1 MLKLLLLLLG
11 LPRLVLGFCTDV
23 PTAQPPFDYAA
34 SEIRLRQALQRN
46 GLDPLAMPQTPCQRK
61 VDGFEGVLEPFCLL
75 YARSSEASAGLWSE
89 CTLTVPTDYCLLVHV
104 CLGCPSDGSCTAEH
118 NSFVVLTPM
127 AGTDESSG
135 RTAGP
140 GGWWGEPG
148 GRVALELCAHRCSSA
163 LFAMPTNRL
172 HVAFVPESIPPVR
185 GFRALHSY
193 VKVRYLAVPSARAD
207 AAAGDHYIQ
216 EWLEAGCDN
225 GASGKFPSMPPHGI
239 PADGNQAVISERS
252 AMGPAPSLAER
263 IVHLGGGYP
272 VFRLV
277 ADDDEDGRRLLG
289 ELVHSY
295 LQHWLPSPLRL
306 RLRTRSLRLS
316 YSRQKGHRPPPPTP
330 DGRADRGDASQPRR
344 HCAPNYAVPRMAYPL
359 ESCQFE
365 LQGKSGRFYSPNFP
379 DSYPELGWCSW
390 DLQVM
395 ETQSIVVKICGFTGG
410 DECCLHSDRLIFE
423 ESPRRNIMAMVLS
436 CWGHDTYYYTPKGSG
451 LSVLLVSGDRQALN
465 SAAPRR
471 FWAEYFVLDE
481 WDTLD
486 LSRLNC
492 GESGDNSTL
501 INVIRQPA
509 PDADSDRMVLLS
521 SGIEDFV
528 NQTSLDIN
536 SLTNEWD
543 LEVHEDR
550 GTEEGIQQGIPYHD
564 DRYSP
569 FELANETRHK
579 TALEI
584 EFEQRLPVVPL
595 GSKVDNV
602 TSAILLEKKVPYIS
616 DVEVPKHI
624 TALPVLKNQTRLSMS
639 VTVRDPSVN
648 FHQTHNHVE
657 LPSPKS
663 SGVNLRA
670 AEAVNET
677 PVAAAKAHTPGFLK
691 PMLQSKLLGPPNVIQ
706 PTPTFLTKNTL
717 ASFLKINLIS
727 PTSVT
732 MVTNSVTSERGIHN
746 FPNAFSDKVLEDD
759 VPSNTKGSL
768 GPAFEIEP
776 SFVQPQVMS
785 QHFMRLNKVT
795 TLALSGS
802 STQTLP
808 TGYHGVSVDRYPSSR
823 TAIGSES
830 RGTAQAFDNIS
841 QSTRTSLLWKMSEL
855 IKGTKRRV
863 ASGKQMT
870 RASAVASLIKSQP
883 LLAFPVEAS
892 LRGPSHNA
900 IKNKSIFSTRAT
912 RIHKGRY
919 LQASRTRWHSFPLAG
934 THNVLTKPSA
944 TAQARI
950 VATTQSLI
958 HATTVTT
965 SATAERTSSDVSVA
979 SNRLSILPEAA
990 SRSPL
995 MYSAQLFSANK
1006 SDVWSPKPVIRDFMP
1021 TESVGIS
1028 SSTVTANGTS
1038 SSDGPFPT
1046 AKNQDKPQSLDIGTG
1061 PFRPR
1066 EYTWFEMSVDS
1077 MLQKKAREG
1086 LSFGRIVRLLSS
1098 HLSQLMEKNASDY
1111 YGSNF
1116 LSVLPR
1122 QAGWVAQGLQV
1133 QAKFHVFFRHLP
1145 RASARQLQRSLRNL
1159 PGQHLESADGAL
1171 RLQLLS
1177 IDVTDVDECD
1187 VGEDLC
1193 DANAFCHNMVG
1204 SYVCFCNEN
1213 YINLDPA
1220 WKGTQCQS
1228 VLAQEA
1234 PEVAAPV
1241 SPLAVALGSAA
1252 CILVLLVLVG
1262 VAASSVAV
1270 KGRRRR
1276 RRLRLEA
1283 NGFSCTST
1291 PAIYFHR
1298 RWEDWDPPPAPTL
1311 SDATLVSQ
1319 PRVGPP
1325 MVSAS
1330 SIGAPDNLASLNGG
1344 TSTGGQWRAS
1354 ASADV

>member
-1 MLKLLLLLLG
+1 
-11 LPRLVLGFCTDV
+11 
-23 PTAQPPFDYAA
+23 
-34 SEIRLRQALQRN
+34 
-46 GLDPLAMPQTPCQRK
+46 MPQTPCQRK

-127 AGTDESSG
+127 AGTDESG
-135 RTAGP
+135 EAGDRLRRTAGP
-140 GGWWGEPG
+140 GGRWGELG
-148 GRVALELCAHRCSSA
+148 GRVALEVCAHRCSSA

-172 HVAFVPESIPPVR
+172 HVAFVPESIPPVHS
-185 GFRALHSY
+185 FHALHSY

-225 GASGKFPSMPPHGI
+225 GASGKFPPMPPHGI

-277 ADDDEDGRRLLG
+277 ADDDEDGRHLLG

-316 YSRQKGHRPPPPTP
+316 YSRQKGHRPPPPP
-330 DGRADRGDASQPRR
+330 D
-344 HCAPNYAVPRMAYPL
+344 APNYAVPRMAYPL

-390 DLQVM
+390 NLQVR

-471 FWAEYFVLDE
+471 FWGEYFVLDE

-492 GESGDNSTL
+492 GES
-501 INVIRQPA
+501 
-509 PDADSDRMVLLS
+509 
-521 SGIEDFV
+521 
-528 NQTSLDIN
+528 
-536 SLTNEWD
+536 
-543 LEVHEDR
+543 
-550 GTEEGIQQGIPYHD
+550 
-564 DRYSP
+564 
-569 FELANETRHK
+569 
-579 TALEI
+579 
-584 EFEQRLPVVPL
+584 
-595 GSKVDNV
+595 
-602 TSAILLEKKVPYIS
+602 
-616 DVEVPKHI
+616 
-624 TALPVLKNQTRLSMS
+624 
-639 VTVRDPSVN
+639 
-648 FHQTHNHVE
+648 
-657 LPSPKS
+657 
-663 SGVNLRA
+663 
-670 AEAVNET
+670 
-677 PVAAAKAHTPGFLK
+677 
-691 PMLQSKLLGPPNVIQ
+691 
-706 PTPTFLTKNTL
+706 
-717 ASFLKINLIS
+717 
-727 PTSVT
+727 
-732 MVTNSVTSERGIHN
+732 
-746 FPNAFSDKVLEDD
+746 
-759 VPSNTKGSL
+759 
-768 GPAFEIEP
+768 
-776 SFVQPQVMS
+776 
-785 QHFMRLNKVT
+785 
-795 TLALSGS
+795 
-802 STQTLP
+802 
-808 TGYHGVSVDRYPSSR
+808 
-823 TAIGSES
+823 
-830 RGTAQAFDNIS
+830 
-841 QSTRTSLLWKMSEL
+841 
-855 IKGTKRRV
+855 
-863 ASGKQMT
+863 
-870 RASAVASLIKSQP
+870 
-883 LLAFPVEAS
+883 
-892 LRGPSHNA
+892 
-900 IKNKSIFSTRAT
+900 
-912 RIHKGRY
+912 
-919 LQASRTRWHSFPLAG
+919 
-934 THNVLTKPSA
+934 
-944 TAQARI
+944 
-950 VATTQSLI
+950 
-958 HATTVTT
+958 
-965 SATAERTSSDVSVA
+965 
-979 SNRLSILPEAA
+979 
-990 SRSPL
+990 
-995 MYSAQLFSANK
+995 
-1006 SDVWSPKPVIRDFMP
+1006 
-1021 TESVGIS
+1021 
-1028 SSTVTANGTS
+1028 
-1038 SSDGPFPT
+1038 
-1046 AKNQDKPQSLDIGTG
+1046 
-1061 PFRPR
+1061 

-1086 LSFGRIVRLLSS
+1086 LSLGRIVRLLSS

-1133 QAKFHVFFRHLP
+1133 QTKFHVFFRHLP

-1177 IDVTDVDECD
+1177 IDVT
-1187 VGEDLC
+1187 
-1193 DANAFCHNMVG
+1193 
-1204 SYVCFCNEN
+1204 
-1213 YINLDPA
+1213 
-1220 WKGTQCQS
+1220 
-1228 VLAQEA
+1228 EA
-1234 PEVAAPV
+1234 PEVAALV

-1262 VAASSVAV
+1262 VAVSSVAV

-1330 SIGAPDNLASLNGG
+1330 SISAPDNLASLNGG